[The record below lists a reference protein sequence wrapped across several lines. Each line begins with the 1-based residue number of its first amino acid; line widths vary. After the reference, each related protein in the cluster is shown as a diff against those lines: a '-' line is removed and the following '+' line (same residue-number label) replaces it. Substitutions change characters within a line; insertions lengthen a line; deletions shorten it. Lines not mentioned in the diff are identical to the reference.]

1 MYVGQRRLQTYPST
15 AGAQWG
21 RVWDPQTRCVCTGTA
36 FWDCQSPLI
45 SNASEEIFHSP
56 FCCPLFPELSEHA
69 GSPCSS
75 LPITN
80 VTSPSAAP
88 ELAVLAGSHGQ
99 KQQLTLFSPVCHTGN
114 PKAITSIFC
123 RKKME
128 KCCCVSLLMPLA
140 QTRTYLQHHHVQL
153 FTQAQYSLSA
163 QGDSECF
170 SPANLDGGWMIAFA
184 SQNLLRSKLC
194 FCNTWIM

>member
-123 RKKME
+123 RKKNGKMLL
-128 KCCCVSLLMPLA
+128 CVPFNASSADQDLPPASPCPALHPG
-140 QTRTYLQHHHVQL
+140 TVQL
-153 FTQAQYSLSA
+153 ICSGWQWVL
-163 QGDSECF
+163 F
-170 SPANLDGGWMIAFA
+170 S
-184 SQNLLRSKLC
+184 SQLRWWLNDC
-194 FCNTWIM
+194 FCLPEPPEE